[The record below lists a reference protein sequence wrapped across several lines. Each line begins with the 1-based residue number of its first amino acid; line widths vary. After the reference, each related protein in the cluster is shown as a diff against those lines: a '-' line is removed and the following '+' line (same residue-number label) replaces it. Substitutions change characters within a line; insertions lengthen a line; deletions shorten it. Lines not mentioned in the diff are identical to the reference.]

1 MVTCITSSILATA
14 HSNIPFISQYASTL
28 SVPTQHYYL
37 QLCVGGRMG
46 DVLAFFDWEHSANG
60 PTEAINGRLETL
72 RGIALE
78 FRNLDNYITRSLL
91 HAGGFR
97 HAIQTHL

>member
-1 MVTCITSSILATA
+1 MVTRVTSSILATA
-14 HSNIPFISQYASTL
+14 HSNTPFISQYASTL

-46 DVLAFFDWEHSANG
+46 DVLGSMVLG
-60 PTEAINGRLETL
+60 
-72 RGIALE
+72 
-78 FRNLDNYITRSLL
+78 FRSLDNYITRSLL